1 MRSGDILFSHAAD
14 RPPRPDG
21 RATITAMRASI
32 VGGLLLCCLVFASG
46 AGAEVL
52 VEQRPGPAATGVPSR
67 GPGGKPIGTPLAAD
81 DIVVPPGEHWSLSAI
96 HPFGTRAD
104 ASYDVTIYDASS
116 IFHADT
122 GITTGIPGNPDFE
135 ESEVA
140 PAPDGTIP
148 ISGAPLL
155 REGGYWIAV
164 SSRSAATEPW
174 GWLTSDAGAGYPAN
188 WVDPSEEILGCG
200 RYFWA
205 ERRNCLP
212 ATAAEPDQA
221 FVLEGT
227 QMQTLTATSYGEQ
240 GAIVSSPPGIACP
253 PTCDAVFPRGTVVS
267 LTGSPVRPNMEFIYW
282 HVGGFPSASYSGIPG
297 AAGGPPSLAEITDPE
312 NAGPVPC
319 APGPDGAT
327 AALINP
333 CLLTLSADVYINAI
347 FRTSSFDIGKPK
359 LQRNLRDGTAQ
370 LALRLPAPG
379 KLSLVGAAVRPWQAP
394 GSVHGT
400 VRVPIVARGNAAARL
415 RRSGRTKVALLLT
428 YTSFDRKPESATR
441 HVTLLRRL
449 PR

>member
-1 MRSGDILFSHAAD
+1 
-14 RPPRPDG
+14 
-21 RATITAMRASI
+21 MRASI
-32 VGGLLLCCLVFASG
+32 VGGLILCCLVFASG

-52 VEQRPGPAATGVPSR
+52 VEQRPGPAATGVPSQ
-67 GPGGKPIGTPLAAD
+67 GPGGKPSGTPLAAD
-81 DIVVPPGEHWSLSAI
+81 DIVVPAGEHWSLSAI

-104 ASYDVTIYDASS
+104 ALYDVTIYDASS
-116 IFHADT
+116 TFHSDT
-122 GITTGIPGNPDFE
+122 GITNGTPGNPDFE
-135 ESEVA
+135 ESGVA

-148 ISGAPLL
+148 ITGAPLL
-155 REGGYWIAV
+155 REGGYWLSV

-174 GWLTSDAGAGYPAN
+174 GWLTSNAGAGYPAN

-200 RYFWA
+200 KYFWA

-227 QMQTLTATSYGEQ
+227 RMQTLTATSFGEQ
-240 GAIVSSPPGIACP
+240 GGIVSSPPGIACP

-282 HVGGFPSASYSGIPG
+282 HVGGFPSVSSSGVPG
-297 AAGGPPSLAEITDPE
+297 AAGGPPSLAEITDPK

-319 APGPDGAT
+319 APGPSGAA

-333 CLLTLSADVYINAI
+333 CQLTLSTDVYINAI
-347 FRTSSFDIGKPK
+347 FRTSGLEVGEPK
-359 LQRNLRDGTAQ
+359 LQRNLRAGTAQ
-370 LALRLPAPG
+370 LALRLPAAG
-379 KLSLVGAAVRPWQAP
+379 KLSLGGGGVRPWQAP
-394 GSVHGT
+394 RSAHGT

-415 RRSGRTKVALLLT
+415 RRTGRTKVALRLT
-428 YTSFDRKPESATR
+428 YTAFDRKPETATS